1 MVEIENKLYS
11 EIKEYCK
18 LNGLIIKD
26 FINKLLKKAFTV
38 EKYGDKPFSIESV
51 PQKKRSSKLEQE
63 AVDKIKDIIENQV
76 SVPPEIM
83 EAVDEHFFEMLVDSS
98 NNEIKP
104 VLPMDYE
111 TPNPVNPIL
120 PMDYETPKAVMVTP
134 EPKGEYYSEITMD
147 AVNEAVKKIQKHTEK
162 KSKKRKL

>member
-18 LNGLIIKD
+18 LNGLVIKD
-26 FINKLLKKAFTV
+26 FINKILKKAFTI

-51 PQKKRSSKLEQE
+51 PQKKSSKLEQE

-98 NNEIKP
+98 NIEIKP
-104 VLPMDYE
+104 DYK
-111 TPNPVNPIL
+111 I
-120 PMDYETPKAVMVTP
+120 PKAVIVTS

-147 AVNEAVKKIQKHTEK
+147 AVNEAAKEIQKHTEK

>member
-18 LNGLIIKD
+18 LNGLVIKD
-26 FINKLLKKAFTV
+26 FINKLLKKAFTI
-38 EKYGDKPFSIESV
+38 EKYGDKPFSVESI
-51 PQKKRSSKLEQE
+51 PQKKSSKLEQE

-83 EAVDEHFFEMLVDSS
+83 EVVDEHFFEMLVDSS

-111 TPNPVNPIL
+111 TP
-120 PMDYETPKAVMVTP
+120 KAVMVTS

-147 AVNEAVKKIQKHTEK
+147 AVNEAVREIQKHTEK

>member
-18 LNGLIIKD
+18 LNGLVIKD

-51 PQKKRSSKLEQE
+51 PQKKRNSKIEQE

-83 EAVDEHFFEMLVDSS
+83 EAVDEHFFEMLVDSN

-104 VLPMDYE
+104 FLPMGYE
-111 TPNPVNPIL
+111 I
-120 PMDYETPKAVMVTP
+120 PKAVMVTS

-147 AVNEAVKKIQKHTEK
+147 AVNEAAKEIQKHTEK

>member
-18 LNGLIIKD
+18 LNGLVIKD

-51 PQKKRSSKLEQE
+51 PQKKSSKLEQE

-111 TPNPVNPIL
+111 TP
-120 PMDYETPKAVMVTP
+120 KAVMVTS
-134 EPKGEYYSEITMD
+134 EPKGEYYNEITMD
-147 AVNEAVKKIQKHTEK
+147 AVNEAVREIQKHTEK

>member
-111 TPNPVNPIL
+111 TPKV
-120 PMDYETPKAVMVTP
+120 VMVTS

>member
-18 LNGLIIKD
+18 LNGLVIKD

-51 PQKKRSSKLEQE
+51 PQKKSSKLEQE

-76 SVPPEIM
+76 SVPPKIM
-83 EAVDEHFFEMLVDSS
+83 EVVDEHFFEMLVDSS

-111 TPNPVNPIL
+111 TP
-120 PMDYETPKAVMVTP
+120 KAVMVTS
-134 EPKGEYYSEITMD
+134 EPKGEYYNEITMD
-147 AVNEAVKKIQKHTEK
+147 AVNEAVREIQKHTEK